1 MPNVLNFDS
10 KGTRTMSVIFVF
22 FFYYSSVFIAD
33 LLLTLDILL
42 LVGKVDGFFELSD
55 TIMQNGPKNKSLLTS
70 TNYLLLQSIK

>member
-1 MPNVLNFDS
+1 MPNVLNFDN
-10 KGTRTMSVIFVF
+10 KDTRTMSVIFVL
-22 FFYYSSVFIAD
+22 FFYYSRVFIAD